1 MSYLRGFG
9 RFWWDFVVGDEWR
22 IALIVAVATA
32 LGVVA
37 SLDGRIRGEII
48 ACGVAVG
55 DPVQGT
61 GVSVVHPPEKLPFRR
76 RVPTAFRL

>member
-1 MSYLRGFG
+1 VSYLRRFG
-9 RFWWDFVVGDEWR
+9 RFWWHFVVGDEWR

-55 DPVQGT
+55 VMAAVCD
-61 GVSVVHPPEKLPFRR
+61 VVIAAGRR
-76 RVPTAFRL
+76 SR